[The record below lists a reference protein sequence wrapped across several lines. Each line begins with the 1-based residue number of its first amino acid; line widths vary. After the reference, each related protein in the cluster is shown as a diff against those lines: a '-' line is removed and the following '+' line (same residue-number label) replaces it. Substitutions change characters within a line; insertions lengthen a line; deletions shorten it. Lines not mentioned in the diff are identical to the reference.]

1 MVEMDRLRLELHNK
15 SLEIKKKIKELNN
28 ILDNLYNREKDQK
41 SKDIFVLKRNVDKVG
56 AANRLINNLHLSE
69 EDKKHNE
76 DNEDIAK
83 IHKDALSSIS
93 KLSNFYKEKLGKE
106 LWNVENN
113 EVKNIKRNID
123 SLRMA
128 YEEMKRLDFDTP
140 LKSKNY
146 KDIEL

>member
-1 MVEMDRLRLELHNK
+1 MDRLRLELHNK